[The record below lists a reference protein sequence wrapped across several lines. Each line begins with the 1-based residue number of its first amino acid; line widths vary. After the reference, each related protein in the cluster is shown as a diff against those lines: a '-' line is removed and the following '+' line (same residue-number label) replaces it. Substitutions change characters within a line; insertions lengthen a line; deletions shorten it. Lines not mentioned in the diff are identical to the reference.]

1 MSVGGQPVTS
11 VSRLRARLDDFS
23 AGERVSV
30 GLLRDGRHV
39 TVEATLAAGS

>member
-1 MSVGGQPVTS
+1 MSADGQPVTS
-11 VSRLRARLDDFS
+11 GAHLDDFS

-30 GLLRDGRHV
+30 VLLRDGRHV